1 MNIVMPL
8 RQFFPPRR
16 NASYKRFRLLRNFSI
31 VSLGGFVLTASLLSM
46 FYRRQ
51 AIHDLTYSSEE
62 ASVTLT
68 QVLTNTMWA
77 EYGDFISSTQSLDNN
92 NLAVSMTIRHLRRD
106 VLAQLEGSSV
116 AKVKIFDLQGRTVF
130 STDPSQ
136 IGNDKSQSPGF
147 IAALSGQV
155 LSQLDHR
162 DTFKALQK
170 TLKDRKLLSSYVP
183 VYADGRDSEIIAVAE
198 VYNDVTP
205 VVVRIQQTQRN
216 IAIGSLGV
224 LSVLYLVLLSFV
236 NKASQLIATQYQQV
250 QASEKRYQQQA
261 DELEVAL
268 TDLKNT
274 QAQMLHSEKMSSLG
288 QMVAG
293 IAHEI
298 NNPVGFIHG
307 NIGHL
312 KDHSQNLLDYLQLYE
327 KHYPNPEAEIRE
339 YAEDEDVDYVK
350 QDIES
355 ILSSMRVGTERIR
368 EIVLSLRNFSRMDE
382 ADCKIVNIHEGI
394 ENTLMILQHRLKKT
408 SQRPA
413 ITVVRDFDKLPKVE
427 CYAGQ
432 LNQVFM
438 NVIANSIDA
447 LESRFDNHQEQQE
460 PLQVKIRTESHDTSV
475 TVSITD
481 NGSGIPDEIKRRIFD
496 PFFTTKAVGKGT
508 GMGMAISYQIITEKH
523 KGKIQCFSDI
533 GIGTE
538 ITLEVPLRLSE
549 TQEGI

>member
-1 MNIVMPL
+1 
-8 RQFFPPRR
+8 
-16 NASYKRFRLLRNFSI
+16 
-31 VSLGGFVLTASLLSM
+31 M

-77 EYGDFISSTQSLDNN
+77 EYGDFISSTQSLDND

-170 TLKDRKLLSSYVP
+170 TLTDRKLLSSYVP

-224 LSVLYLVLLSFV
+224 LSVLYLVLLTFV

-307 NIGHL
+307 NIRHL

-327 KHYPNPEAEIRE
+327 KHYPNPKAEIRE

-382 ADCKIVNIHEGI
+382 ADCKTVNIHEGI

-413 ITVVRDFDKLPKVE
+413 IAVIRDFDELPKVE

-447 LESRFDNHQEQQE
+447 LESRFDSHQEQQE
-460 PLQVKIRTESHDTSV
+460 LLQVKIRTESHDTSV

-481 NGSGIPDEIKRRIFD
+481 NGSGIPDEIKRRMFD